1 MMFLMRRGCLR
12 FSTAGSGRL
21 IFRRCASLR
30 MISRSATSLGMVPG
44 SCASLR
50 MISRSATSLGMVPR
64 NSTPLRT
71 IPRNGTGTPLRT
83 IAGSASS
90 LRMVAR
96 SASSLGMVPRSA
108 SLGMKPGA
116 ASLGM
121 KSGAA
126 LGVSAL
132 ESSIPTSPL
141 AVIVAVI
148 KILVIV
154 RADLVGAPLRIL
166 SLKIIPVLG
175 TGLIPRIPPRCIPVL
190 GPDDIDLGI
199 GVIRG
204 KSNFRAEKVI
214 EDPIHEPIAFV
225 KGPGRIGPNIR
236 LHDHRL
242 DRACHVIALGGRR
255 SGHRDDR
262 ASSQRDYQ
270 QQKNN

>member
-30 MISRSATSLGMVPG
+30 MISRSATSLGTIPG
-44 SCASLR
+44 SGA
-50 MISRSATSLGMVPR
+50 SLGMIPR

-71 IPRNGTGTPLRT
+71 IPRNGTGTSLRT
-83 IAGSASS
+83 IAGSGSS

-96 SASSLGMVPRSA
+96 SGSSLGMVPRSA

-116 ASLGM
+116 A
-121 KSGAA
+121 

-141 AVIVAVI
+141 AAIVAVI

-175 TGLIPRIPPRCIPVL
+175 TGLIPRIPPRSIPVL

-214 EDPIHEPIAFV
+214 
-225 KGPGRIGPNIR
+225 
-236 LHDHRL
+236 
-242 DRACHVIALGGRR
+242 
-255 SGHRDDR
+255 
-262 ASSQRDYQ
+262 
-270 QQKNN
+270 